1 MMFLSALTKVSAPH
15 ILLNLYLWVS
25 PFDSGT
31 AALQSSCSW
40 SSMSLSKEDSL
51 ASESLQDWRMRKQ
64 GREIHITFYCK
75 VCWHNLIL
83 KV

>member
-25 PFDSGT
+25 PFDSGA

-51 ASESLQDWRMRKQ
+51 ASESARLENEVAGQRNPHYFLLQ
-64 GREIHITFYCK
+64 G
-75 VCWHNLIL
+75 LL
-83 KV
+83 A